1 MQGARQ
7 RWITQALKAEKISFV
22 ADGVVKIDILKYE
35 IR

>member
-1 MQGARQ
+1 VMS
-7 RWITQALKAEKISFV
+7 ITFKTDLKAEKISFV